1 MVCKH
6 AFNCI
11 QCRQQLT
18 FKTNNANCDNPKL
31 PSLFQSEL
39 EKFVRE
45 KYKADAGKLVTRCMG
60 RLLYAS
66 STPLGVPDFAVHIK
80 AHTLTF
86 SYGNLPTPARAWV
99 VNMRA
104 NGNASCNVATHFRPA
119 KCSNNNEHNTD
130 PRTGQPRLGGVSV
143 REHYIGGAAGDRA
156 TARSGPGGN
165 GLELFWSTT
174 HVANTYDYHVI
185 INIP

>member
-45 KYKADAGKLVTRCMG
+45 KYKADADKLVTRCMG
-60 RLLYAS
+60 RLLHLRSPRWAFPTLP
-66 STPLGVPDFAVHIK
+66 STLKRI
-80 AHTLTF
+80 
-86 SYGNLPTPARAWV
+86 R
-99 VNMRA
+99 
-104 NGNASCNVATHFRPA
+104 
-119 KCSNNNEHNTD
+119 
-130 PRTGQPRLGGVSV
+130 
-143 REHYIGGAAGDRA
+143 
-156 TARSGPGGN
+156 
-165 GLELFWSTT
+165 
-174 HVANTYDYHVI
+174 
-185 INIP
+185 